1 MKLTNLASL
10 ALKHVRNAFAEELY
24 LRTRA
29 DVTRPVVVYGMVNE
43 WCNYKCRYCD
53 YWRLKEYREEMTVG
67 EWQKALLSLKEFVG
81 PFHIEYSGGEPYIKK
96 GFVDLLK
103 FCHDHGIHWGVTTNG
118 SAFTEKIVKQTVAA
132 RPFNI
137 NMSMDSHRADVHNYS
152 RGIDGS
158 LERITKGLQM
168 LLAERA
174 AQKQDFPVI
183 IKPVVHKLNFRHLPE
198 MVEWV
203 QGLGATAVNFQPVD
217 RWTKE
222 TYDELWI
229 GEDDMPELIEVR
241 DKLLAMKKAGAPI
254 LNSELILGVW
264 PEHFREQKAPPET
277 MPCRVGMRNYFI
289 RPDGNVEVCWFYPPI
304 GNVRKQS
311 ARDIWYGEVAAERRA
326 ETVACDKLCLFTCL
340 SQKTVRDKVKMG
352 LTLLTGN
359 RGQRG
364 RRRGKKAVS
373 LPVVS

>member
-1 MKLTNLASL
+1 LP
-10 ALKHVRNAFAEELY
+10 E
-24 LRTRA
+24 
-29 DVTRPVVVYGMVNE
+29 
-43 WCNYKCRYCD
+43 
-53 YWRLKEYREEMTVG
+53 
-67 EWQKALLSLKEFVG
+67 
-81 PFHIEYSGGEPYIKK
+81 
-96 GFVDLLK
+96 
-103 FCHDHGIHWGVTTNG
+103 
-118 SAFTEKIVKQTVAA
+118 
-132 RPFNI
+132 
-137 NMSMDSHRADVHNYS
+137 VHNYS
-152 RGIDGS
+152 RGVEGS
-158 LERITKGLQM
+158 LERITKSLQN

-183 IKPVVHKLNFRHLPE
+183 IKPVVHKLNFRELPD

-203 QGLGATAVNFQPVD
+203 KGLGATAVNFQPVD

-229 GEDDMPELIEVR
+229 GEDDMPDLIKVR
-241 DKLLAMKKAGAPI
+241 DKLVAMKRAGAPI

-264 PEHFREQKAPPET
+264 PEHFREEKAPPET

-311 ARDIWYGEVAAERRA
+311 AKEIWYGEVAGERRA

-352 LTLLTGN
+352 MTLLTGN
-359 RGQRG
+359 RGQR
-364 RRRGKKAVS
+364 RRKPTLN